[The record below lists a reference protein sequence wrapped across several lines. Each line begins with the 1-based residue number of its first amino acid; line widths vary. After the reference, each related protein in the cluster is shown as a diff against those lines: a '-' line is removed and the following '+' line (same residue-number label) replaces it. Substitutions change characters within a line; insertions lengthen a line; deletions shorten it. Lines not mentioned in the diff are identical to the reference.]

1 MYRVAFFMYFCT
13 TNKRIMKRQRI
24 QQALLQRKTVEGV
37 IFIVV
42 FFAGFTYVGNIMGL
56 SNMLNTIMNTAHDL
70 LLQTV
75 FYLMGVVVL
84 SGALSKL
91 FHEFGVVRILEFI
104 FGRLMKPLFRLP
116 GVAVLG
122 AIMAFL
128 SDNPAVLTLAQDKNF
143 TRYFHKYQLLSFINY
158 GTAFGMGLIVVVFM
172 LGKGYAVE
180 PVLGLLG
187 AVVGCAVSTRLFQRM
202 LLNMDSSYAEMMPD
216 CEQQEQRTHEQHR
229 ADMIQAKESVFIRF
243 LNALL
248 DGGKSGVELG
258 LAIIPGVIIISTAV
272 FLLTFGPGEVGV
284 YDGSPYQGIQLLP
297 RLAGKINFIFDWLF
311 GFKNAELVAFP
322 ITSLGA
328 VGAALGQ
335 VPHFMA
341 EGLLDGNAVAV
352 FTAMGISWSGFF
364 STYSAI
370 FDAIGYRQLTS
381 KAIMVHLLCGLLA
394 GVCSHLLY
402 MLYAWVVSCFV

>member
-1 MYRVAFFMYFCT
+1 MNR
-13 TNKRIMKRQRI
+13 KRI
-24 QQALLQRKTVEGV
+24 QQALLQRKTIEGV
-37 IFIVV
+37 VFIVL
-42 FFAGFTYVGNIMGL
+42 FFAIFTYIGNIMGL

-91 FHEFGVVRILEFI
+91 FHEFGVVRILEFL
-104 FGRLMKPLFRLP
+104 FGPLMKPLFRLP

-128 SDNPAVLTLAQDKNF
+128 SDNPAVLTLAQDRNF
-143 TRYFHKYQLLSFINY
+143 SRYFRKYQLLSFINY
-158 GTAFGMGLIVVVFM
+158 GTAFGMGLIVFVFM

-180 PVLGLLG
+180 PLLGMLG
-187 AVVGCAVSTRLFQRM
+187 AVGGCIISTRLFQHM
-202 LLNMDSSYAEMMPD
+202 LLGMDSTFNEMMPAY
-216 CEQQEQRTHEQHR
+216 EGESNEIRTHEQHR

-272 FLLTFGPGEVGV
+272 FLLTFGAGESGV

-297 RLAGKINFIFDWLF
+297 RLAGKINFIFEWLF
-311 GFKNAELVAFP
+311 GFKNSELVAFP

-335 VPHFMA
+335 VPRFMA

-381 KAIMVHLLCGLLA
+381 KAILVHLLCGLLA
-394 GVCSHLLY
+394 GVFAHLIY
-402 MLYAWVVSCFV
+402 MLYAWLVG

>member
-1 MYRVAFFMYFCT
+1 MLQVAFFITFARKCML
-13 TNKRIMKRQRI
+13 MKRSRI
-24 QQALLQRKTVEGV
+24 RRAIKQQKTVEGL
-37 IFIVV
+37 IFIVIFFVV
-42 FFAGFTYVGNIMGL
+42 FSYISERMGL

-91 FHEFGVVRILEFI
+91 FNEFGVVRILEYT
-104 FGRLMKPLFRLP
+104 FGWLMKPLFRLP

-128 SDNPAVLTLAQDKNF
+128 SDNPAVLTLAQEDRFNRF
-143 TRYFHKYQLLSFINY
+143 FRKYQLLSFVNF
-158 GTAFGMGLIVVVFM
+158 GTAFGMGLIVFVFM

-180 PVLGLLG
+180 PLLGLLG
-187 AVVGCAVSTRLFQRM
+187 AVGGCVISTRLFQKM
-202 LLNMDSSYAEMMPD
+202 LLRMDASYADMMPAA
-216 CEQQEQRTHEQHR
+216 ETYALSEKHTHQQQR
-229 ADMIQAKESVFIRF
+229 ADMLNAKESVFIRF

-272 FLLTFGPGEVGV
+272 FLLTFGPGESGV

-297 RLAGKINFIFDWLF
+297 HLAGKINFVFEWLF
-311 GFKNAELVAFP
+311 GFKNAELIAFP

-335 VPHFMA
+335 VPRFMA

-394 GVCSHLLY
+394 GIFAHWLHW
-402 MLYAWVVSCFV
+402 LYAFVFL

>member
-1 MYRVAFFMYFCT
+1 MKR
-13 TNKRIMKRQRI
+13 KRIH
-24 QQALLQRKTVEGV
+24 QALIQRKTVEGL
-37 IFIVV
+37 IFIVL
-42 FFAGFTYVGNIMGL
+42 FVGCFSYISGIMGL

-91 FHEFGVVRILEFI
+91 FNEFGVVRILQFM
-104 FGRLMKPLFRLP
+104 FGPLMKPLLRLP

-122 AIMAFL
+122 ALMAFL
-128 SDNPAVLTLAQDKNF
+128 SDNPAVLTLAQDRKFSGYF
-143 TRYFHKYQLLSFINY
+143 TKCQLLSFINF
-158 GTAFGMGLIVVVFM
+158 GTAFGMGLIVLVFM

-180 PVLGLLG
+180 PLFGFAGAILG
-187 AVVGCAVSTRLFQRM
+187 CIVSTRLFQY
-202 LLNMDSSYAEMMPD
+202 LLLRADPSLSEMVVPVVSAAEDAGP
-216 CEQQEQRTHEQHR
+216 RTHEQHR
-229 ADMIQAKESVFIRF
+229 AEMIQAKESVFIRF

-248 DGGKSGVELG
+248 DGGKSGVDLG
-258 LAIIPGVIIISTAV
+258 LAIIPGVIIISTTV
-272 FLLTFGPGEVGV
+272 FMLTFGPGESGV

-297 RLAGKINFIFDWLF
+297 QLAGKVNFLFDWLF
-311 GFKNAELVAFP
+311 GFKSAELIAFP

-335 VPHFMA
+335 IPRFMA

-352 FTAMGISWSGFF
+352 FTAMGVSWSGFF

-370 FDAIGYRQLTS
+370 FDAIGYRQYTS
-381 KAIMVHLLCGLLA
+381 QAILIHLLCGLLA
-394 GVCSHLLY
+394 GIFAHLIY
-402 MLYAWVVSCFV
+402 IVYAACFGA

>member
-1 MYRVAFFMYFCT
+1 
-13 TNKRIMKRQRI
+13 MKSKW
-24 QQALLQRKTVEGV
+24 QQALLQRQTVEGV
-37 IFIVV
+37 VFILL
-42 FFAGFTYVGNIMGL
+42 FFTVFTYIGHIMGL

-91 FHEFGVVRILEFI
+91 FTEFGVVRILQFL
-104 FGRLMKPLFRLP
+104 FGPLMRPLFRLP

-122 AIMAFL
+122 SIMAFL
-128 SDNPAVLTLAQDKNF
+128 SDNPAVLTLARDPNYNK
-143 TRYFHKYQLLSFINY
+143 YFRKYELLSFVNY
-158 GTAFGMGLIVVVFM
+158 GTAFGMGLIVFMFM
-172 LGKGYAVE
+172 LGKGYAAE
-180 PVLGLLG
+180 PFIGLLG
-187 AVVGCAVSTRLFQRM
+187 ALGGCVVSTRLFQYMILR
-202 LLNMDSSYAEMMPD
+202 DDPAYGDMMPRP
-216 CEQQEQRTHEQHR
+216 EQPAVPAANHESRRTR
-229 ADMIQAKESVFIRF
+229 MIQARESIFIRF

-272 FLLTFGPGEVGV
+272 FLLTFGPGEGGV
-284 YDGSPYQGIQLLP
+284 YDGSAYQGIQLLP
-297 RLAGKINFIFDWLF
+297 RMAGKINFIFDWLF

-335 VPHFMA
+335 VPRFIA

-381 KAIMVHLLCGLLA
+381 KAITVHLLCGLLA
-394 GVCSHLLY
+394 GVFAHLLHLLY
-402 MLYAWVVSCFV
+402 ALLTA

>member
-1 MYRVAFFMYFCT
+1 MNR
-13 TNKRIMKRQRI
+13 KRI
-24 QQALLQRKTVEGV
+24 QQALLQRKTIEGV
-37 IFIVV
+37 VFIVL
-42 FFAGFTYVGNIMGL
+42 FFAIFTYIGNIMGL

-91 FHEFGVVRILEFI
+91 FHEFGVVRILEFL
-104 FGRLMKPLFRLP
+104 FGPLMKPLFRLP

-128 SDNPAVLTLAQDKNF
+128 SDNPAVLTLAQDRNF
-143 TRYFHKYQLLSFINY
+143 SRYFRKYQLLSFINY
-158 GTAFGMGLIVVVFM
+158 GTAFGMGLIVFVFM

-180 PVLGLLG
+180 PLLGMLG
-187 AVVGCAVSTRLFQRM
+187 AVGGCIISTRLFQHM
-202 LLNMDSSYAEMMPD
+202 LLGMDSTFNEMMPAY
-216 CEQQEQRTHEQHR
+216 EGESNEIRTHEQHR

-272 FLLTFGPGEVGV
+272 FLLTFGAGESGV

-297 RLAGKINFIFDWLF
+297 RLAGKINFIFEWLF

-335 VPHFMA
+335 VPRFMA

-381 KAIMVHLLCGLLA
+381 KAILVHLLCGLLA
-394 GVCSHLLY
+394 GVFAHLIY
-402 MLYAWVVSCFV
+402 MLYAWLVG

>member
-1 MYRVAFFMYFCT
+1 MQG
-13 TNKRIMKRQRI
+13 KW
-24 QQALLQRKTVEGV
+24 QQVLLQRKTVEGV
-37 IFIVV
+37 VFITVFFIVFSYIGHV
-42 FFAGFTYVGNIMGL
+42 MGL

-91 FHEFGVVRILEFI
+91 FTEFGVVRILQFI
-104 FGRLMKPLFRLP
+104 FGPLMRPLFRLP

-122 AIMAFL
+122 AVMAFL
-128 SDNPAVLTLAQDKNF
+128 SDNPAVLTLAQDKTYN
-143 TRYFHKYQLLSFINY
+143 RYFRKYELISFVNY
-158 GTAFGMGLIVVVFM
+158 GTAFGMGLIVFM
-172 LGKGYAVE
+172 FMFGKGYAIE
-180 PVLGLLG
+180 PFIGLLG
-187 AVVGCAVSTRLFQRM
+187 AMGGCIISTRLFQYM
-202 LLNMDSSYAEMMPD
+202 LLKADSSYNDIMKQPESHELPDGSHEEKRNQMM
-216 CEQQEQRTHEQHR
+216 
-229 ADMIQAKESVFIRF
+229 QARESFFIRF

-272 FLLTFGPGEVGV
+272 FLMTFGPGANGV
-284 YDGSPYQGIQLLP
+284 YDGSAYQGIQLLP
-297 RLAGKINFIFDWLF
+297 RLAGKIDFVFDWLF
-311 GFKNAELVAFP
+311 GFKDAELVAFP

-335 VPHFMA
+335 VPRFIS

-381 KAIMVHLLCGLLA
+381 KAITVHLLCGLLA
-394 GVCSHLLY
+394 GVFAHLLY
-402 MLYAWVVSCFV
+402 MLWGMLVL

>member
-1 MYRVAFFMYFCT
+1 MNR
-13 TNKRIMKRQRI
+13 KRI
-24 QQALLQRKTVEGV
+24 QQALLQRKTIEGV
-37 IFIVV
+37 VFIVL
-42 FFAGFTYVGNIMGL
+42 FFAIFTYIGNIMGL

-91 FHEFGVVRILEFI
+91 FHEFGVVRILEFL
-104 FGRLMKPLFRLP
+104 FGPLMKPLFRLP

-128 SDNPAVLTLAQDKNF
+128 SDNPAVLTLAQDRNF
-143 TRYFHKYQLLSFINY
+143 SRYFRKYQLLSFINY
-158 GTAFGMGLIVVVFM
+158 GTAFGMGLIVFVFM

-180 PVLGLLG
+180 PLLGMLG
-187 AVVGCAVSTRLFQRM
+187 AVGGCIISTRLFQHM
-202 LLNMDSSYAEMMPD
+202 LLGMDSTFNEMMPAY
-216 CEQQEQRTHEQHR
+216 EGESNEIRTHEQHR

-272 FLLTFGPGEVGV
+272 FLLTFGAGESGV

-297 RLAGKINFIFDWLF
+297 RLAGKINFIFEWLF

-335 VPHFMA
+335 VPRFMA

-381 KAIMVHLLCGLLA
+381 KAILVHLLCGLLA
-394 GVCSHLLY
+394 GVFAHLIY
-402 MLYAWVVSCFV
+402 MLYAWLVD

>member
-1 MYRVAFFMYFCT
+1 MKK
-13 TNKRIMKRQRI
+13 NKLQR
-24 QQALLQRKTVEGV
+24 ALSQRKTIEGV
-37 IFIVV
+37 VFILL
-42 FFAGFTYVGNIMGL
+42 FFTVFTYIGSIMGL

-91 FHEFGVVRILEFI
+91 FAEFGVVRILEYL
-104 FGRLMKPLFRLP
+104 FGPMMKPFFRLP

-128 SDNPAVLTLAQDKNF
+128 SDNPAVLTLAQDKSYNS
-143 TRYFHKYQLLSFINY
+143 YFSKVQFISFINY
-158 GTAFGMGLIVVVFM
+158 GTAFGMGLIVFVFM
-172 LGKGYAVE
+172 LGKGYVVE
-180 PVLGLLG
+180 PLLG
-187 AVVGCAVSTRLFQRM
+187 VMGATGGCILSTRLLQH
-202 LLNMDSSYAEMMPD
+202 LLLKADPSYSDMMP
-216 CEQQEQRTHEQHR
+216 QPKQEEVLQDEIRTHEQKR
-229 ADMIQAKESVFIRF
+229 TLVIQAKESIFIRF

-248 DGGKSGVELG
+248 DGGKSGVDLG
-258 LAIIPGVIIISTAV
+258 LAIIPGVVIISTSV
-272 FLLTFGPGEVGV
+272 FIMTFGPGEGGV
-284 YDGSPYQGIQLLP
+284 YDGSPYQGIRLLP
-297 RLAGKINFIFDWLF
+297 ELAGKIDFLFDWLF

-335 VPHFMA
+335 IPRFIA
-341 EGLLDGNAVAV
+341 EGMFDGNAVAV
-352 FTAMGISWSGFF
+352 FTAMGISWSGFL

-381 KAIMVHLLCGLLA
+381 KAIMIHLLCGLLA
-394 GVCSHLLY
+394 GIFAHWFYLLY
-402 MLYAWVVSCFV
+402 DLI

>member
-1 MYRVAFFMYFCT
+1 
-13 TNKRIMKRQRI
+13 MKSKW
-24 QQALLQRKTVEGV
+24 QQALMQRKTVEGV
-37 IFIVV
+37 IFIIV
-42 FFAGFTYVGNIMGL
+42 FFTVFSYIGGRMGL

-91 FHEFGVVRILEFI
+91 FTEFGVVRILQFL
-104 FGRLMKPLFRLP
+104 FGPLMRPLFRLP

-122 AIMAFL
+122 SIMAFL
-128 SDNPAVLTLAQDKNF
+128 SDNPAVLTLAQDQHYNK
-143 TRYFHKYQLLSFINY
+143 YFRKYELLSFVNY
-158 GTAFGMGLIVVVFM
+158 GTAFGMGLIVFMFM

-180 PVLGLLG
+180 PFIGLVG
-187 AVVGCAVSTRLFQRM
+187 AMIGCILSTRLFQY
-202 LLNMDSSYAEMMPD
+202 LLLKKDPGYNEMMPQP
-216 CEQQEQRTHEQHR
+216 EEERPAGSHEEKRTQ
-229 ADMIQAKESVFIRF
+229 MIQAKESIFIRF

-272 FLLTFGPGEVGV
+272 FLLTFGPGADGV
-284 YDGSPYQGIQLLP
+284 YDGSAYQGIQLLP
-297 RLAGKINFIFDWLF
+297 RMAGKINFIFDWLF

-335 VPHFMA
+335 VPRFIA

-381 KAIMVHLLCGLLA
+381 QAITVHLLCGLLA
-394 GVCSHLLY
+394 GIFAHLLY
-402 MLYAWVVSCFV
+402 LLYSGLVC

>member
-1 MYRVAFFMYFCT
+1 M
-13 TNKRIMKRQRI
+13 
-24 QQALLQRKTVEGV
+24 L
-37 IFIVV
+37 
-42 FFAGFTYVGNIMGL
+42 FFAVFTYIGNKMGL

-104 FGRLMKPLFRLP
+104 FGSLMKPLFRLP

-128 SDNPAVLTLAQDKNF
+128 SDNPAVLTLAQDRNF
-143 TRYFHKYQLLSFINY
+143 SRYFRKYQLLSFINF

-180 PVLGLLG
+180 PMLGLLG
-187 AVVGCAVSTRLFQRM
+187 AIIGCMISTRLFQKM
-202 LLNMDSSYAEMMPD
+202 LLQMDGSFNDMMPVSED
-216 CEQQEQRTHEQHR
+216 EASEQRTHEQHR

-272 FLLTFGPGEVGV
+272 FLLTFGPGEGGI
-284 YDGSPYQGIQLLP
+284 YDGSSYQGIQLLP
-297 RLAGKINFIFDWLF
+297 RMAGKINFIFDWLF

-335 VPHFMA
+335 VPRFMA

-381 KAIMVHLLCGLLA
+381 KAIGVHLLCGLLA
-394 GVCSHLLY
+394 GVFAHLIY
-402 MLYAWVVSCFV
+402 MLYAWVVA

>member
-1 MYRVAFFMYFCT
+1 M
-13 TNKRIMKRQRI
+13 
-24 QQALLQRKTVEGV
+24 QRKTVEGV
-37 IFIVV
+37 VFIVL
-42 FFAGFTYVGNIMGL
+42 FFAVFTYIGNIMGL

-104 FGRLMKPLFRLP
+104 FGPLMKPLFRLP

-128 SDNPAVLTLAQDKNF
+128 SDNPAVLTLAQDANF
-143 TRYFHKYQLLSFINY
+143 SRYFRKYQLLSFINY
-158 GTAFGMGLIVVVFM
+158 GTAFGMGLIVFVFM

-180 PVLGLLG
+180 PLLGLLG
-187 AVVGCAVSTRLFQRM
+187 AVGGCVISTRLFQRM
-202 LLNMDSSYAEMMPD
+202 LLRMDPSFGEMMPSV
-216 CEQQEQRTHEQHR
+216 EEAMGEQRTHEQYR

-248 DGGKSGVELG
+248 DGGKSGVQLG

-272 FLLTFGPGEVGV
+272 FLLTFGPGEEGI
-284 YDGSPYQGIQLLP
+284 YNGMPYQGIQLLP

-335 VPHFMA
+335 VPRFMA

-370 FDAIGYRQLTS
+370 FDAVGYRQLTS
-381 KAIMVHLLCGLLA
+381 KAILVHLLCGLLA
-394 GVCSHLLY
+394 GVFAHLIY
-402 MLYAWVVSCFV
+402 MLYAWIIG

>member
-1 MYRVAFFMYFCT
+1 MNR
-13 TNKRIMKRQRI
+13 KRI

-37 IFIVV
+37 VFIVL
-42 FFAGFTYVGNIMGL
+42 FFAVFTYIGNRMGL

-91 FHEFGVVRILEFI
+91 FHEFGVVRILEFL
-104 FGRLMKPLFRLP
+104 FGPLMKPLFRLP

-128 SDNPAVLTLAQDKNF
+128 SDNPAVLTLAQDRNF
-143 TRYFHKYQLLSFINY
+143 SRYFRKYQLLSFINF

-180 PVLGLLG
+180 PLLGMVG
-187 AVVGCAVSTRLFQRM
+187 AVVGCVISTRLFQKM
-202 LLNMDSSYAEMMPD
+202 LLKMDGGYNEMMPIN
-216 CEQQEQRTHEQHR
+216 EEALAEQRTHEQHR

-272 FLLTFGPGEVGV
+272 FLLTFGPGEGGI
-284 YDGSPYQGIQLLP
+284 YDGSSYQGIQLLP
-297 RLAGKINFIFDWLF
+297 RMAGKINFIFDWLF

-335 VPHFMA
+335 VPRFMA

-381 KAIMVHLLCGLLA
+381 KAIVVHLLCGLLA
-394 GVCSHLLY
+394 GVFAHLIY
-402 MLYAWVVSCFV
+402 MLYAYVLG